1 MLGAVTADGAD
12 GELQLGPE
20 KRRSLLALLLLRRN
34 RAVSVA
40 QLTEAL
46 WVDEP
51 PANARTVVQSHVSR
65 LRALLAEARADRYGV
80 QLATAG
86 DAYTLHLP
94 EGLLDVEQFDALVA
108 AARGEQR
115 STEVVGALEHALG
128 LWRGPALTGTV
139 SSAPLEAWRQTLEEN
154 RLAAVEALADHLQR
168 LGEPARAAEL
178 LRAETVAHP
187 LRESL
192 VSALMLALFRAGR
205 QCDAIDW
212 YHRTRESLADRLG
225 VDPGRA
231 LNAAYERILRGEGAE
246 GGPAAGPEA
255 AGGPP
260 LSAPA
265 PGFTPAAGA
274 AGAAT
279 ADATVDAGA
288 GAGAGAAYGAKPS
301 IPAQR
306 TSFRSGAAMGT
317 AGTAFQPQYRPE
329 PQAAPRPQ
337 AASEPPPAGLP
348 SVIQP
353 SVMQPSVV
361 QPSAADA
368 PVGGEVPSVVDLL
381 PRAPRGFYGRV
392 AELAALGDA
401 LRTGP
406 DGAIALVTGPAGV
419 GKTALAL
426 RWAHLNGERFP
437 DGVLFA
443 DLGGFSDRPDREV
456 GDVLAEFLVA
466 LGTAH
471 EELPPTLAGRAAL
484 YRRVSTGRRLLV
496 VIDNARESEQ
506 VRPLLPAGADSAA
519 LVTSRHRMLALVAS
533 ELARPVP
540 LTVLR
545 PEESAALLA
554 RVLGPGRIAAEP
566 TASRELADL
575 CDGLPLALRV
585 AAAKAAADPRRGL
598 AVVVDQLRHEQRR
611 LSHLAAEEI
620 SVTSALRI
628 SHEQLPPTA
637 ARLFRAL
644 GLHPGPMVDPYTA
657 AALADLEHHTAAEA
671 LEQLAATHLVTETG
685 FEQYT
690 LHDLVWLYARQLAA
704 ETGRSEQRTARARL
718 ADQYLYAGLAAAQC
732 AEPGSKP
739 CCEPPA
745 GSHRPRAVPEFTDVE
760 DALQWIGAHRETLAE
775 VIATTSP
782 ERAWRLV
789 LTQWPLI
796 LRRVRDGWVPQL
808 QLALEAAME
817 TGHTDG
823 ESQVRALL
831 GWVLVSNRRL
841 HEAAICLTPAAELA
855 ARAGNQVGRAI
866 ALINLAAV
874 HSELA
879 DHGAAGAGLAQALE
893 IAMAADHPH
902 TVALAL
908 QHLAR
913 HHLDAGRPRPALDHA
928 LHGIALATEE
938 GPGPRR
944 VLLHTTA
951 GEALSALGRHPEA
964 RARLGAALGE
974 AEQIGHDEATAEVLR
989 ALARA
994 EEAAGLAAPAAAY
1007 RRRADLLSPI

>member
-1 MLGAVTADGAD
+1 MKFRLLGAVAADGAD
-12 GELQLGPE
+12 GGLQLGPE

-40 QLTEAL
+40 QLIEAL

-65 LRALLAEARADRYGV
+65 LRALLAGAGAEQCGV
-80 QLATAG
+80 RLATAG
-86 DAYTLHLP
+86 DAYALHLP
-94 EGLLDVEQFDALVA
+94 EGLLDVEQFEALVA
-108 AARGEQR
+108 AARTEPR

-128 LWRGPALTGTV
+128 LWHGPALTGTV
-139 SSAPLEAWRQTLEEN
+139 NSTPLEAWRQTLEEN

-231 LNAAYERILRGEGAE
+231 LNAAYERILRGEGGGSGGSGGSGAMEPDAAPAE
-246 GGPAAGPEA
+246 ASGPASA
-255 AGGPP
+255 A
-260 LSAPA
+260 APA
-265 PGFTPAAGA
+265 SASVAAPVAEAVRAPAAGA
-274 AGAAT
+274 
-279 ADATVDAGA
+279 
-288 GAGAGAAYGAKPS
+288 
-301 IPAQR
+301 PAQR
-306 TSFRSGAAMGT
+306 TPAQRTPARTATRVRAAS
-317 AGTAFQPQYRPE
+317 AEA
-329 PQAAPRPQ
+329 AAP
-337 AASEPPPAGLP
+337 AA
-348 SVIQP
+348 
-353 SVMQPSVV
+353 
-361 QPSAADA
+361 
-368 PVGGEVPSVVDLL
+368 VDLL
-381 PRAPRGFYGRV
+381 PRAPRGFYGRD

-406 DGAIALVTGPAGV
+406 DGALALVTGPAGV

-426 RWAHLNGERFP
+426 EWAHRYGEGFP

-443 DLGGFSDRPDREV
+443 DLGGFSDRPDREL

-466 LGTAH
+466 LGTDPAD
-471 EELPPTLAGRAAL
+471 LPPTLAGRAAL
-484 YRRVSTGRRLLV
+484 YRRATTGRRLLV
-496 VIDNARESEQ
+496 VVDNARESEQ

-519 LVTSRHRMLALVAS
+519 LVTSRHRMLGLVVS

-540 LTVLR
+540 LPVLR
-545 PEESAALLA
+545 PEESAALLS
-554 RVLGPGRIAAEP
+554 RVLGPARTAAEP
-566 TASRELADL
+566 EAVRELAVL

-598 AVVVDQLRHEQRR
+598 AAVAEQLRYEQRR
-611 LSHLAAEEI
+611 LSQLAAEEI

-644 GLHPGPMVDPYTA
+644 GLHPGPMVDAHTA
-657 AALADLEHHTAAEA
+657 AALADLELRDAEQA

-685 FEQYT
+685 AGQYT

-704 ETGRSEQRTARARL
+704 ETDRSEQRAARARL
-718 ADQYLYAGLAAAQC
+718 ADQYLHAGLAAARC
-732 AEPGSKP
+732 AEPASRP
-739 CCEPPA
+739 CCEPLA
-745 GSHRPRAVPEFTDVE
+745 DGYRPRAVPEFGDPE
-760 DALQWIGAHRETLAE
+760 EAMRWLGAHRETLAE
-775 VIATTSP
+775 VIATTGP

-808 QLALEAAME
+808 QLALEAAVE
-817 TGHTDG
+817 TGHLNG

-841 HEAAICLTPAAELA
+841 HEAAACLEPAAELA

-874 HSELA
+874 HSELGEH
-879 DHGAAGAGLAQALE
+879 DAAGAGLARALE
-893 IAMAADHPH
+893 IALAADHPH
-902 TVALAL
+902 TVALAR

-913 HHLDAGRPRPALDHA
+913 HQLVVGRPGPALDHA
-928 LHGIALATEE
+928 LHGLALCTGEQ
-938 GPGPRR
+938 PDPRR
-944 VLLHTTA
+944 VLLRGAA
-951 GEALSALGRHPEA
+951 GEALSGLGRHAEA
-964 RARLGAALGE
+964 RAGLGAALAE
-974 AEQIGHDEATAEVLR
+974 AEQIGHDEATADVLR

-994 EEAAGLAAPAAAY
+994 EDAAGQARTAAAH

>member
-1 MLGAVTADGAD
+1 MKFRLLGAVEADGA
-12 GELQLGPE
+12 GGALHLGPE

-65 LRALLAEARADRYGV
+65 LRALFAEAGGEAGTGRPGV
-80 QLATAG
+80 RLTTAG
-86 DAYTLHLP
+86 DAYTLRLP
-94 EGLLDVEQFDALVA
+94 EGMLDVERFDALVA
-108 AARGEQR
+108 AARTERR

-139 SSAPLEAWRQTLEEN
+139 PSAPLEAWRQTLEEN
-154 RLAAVEALADHLQR
+154 RLAAVESLADHLQR

-178 LRAETVAHP
+178 LRAEMVAHP

-205 QCDAIDW
+205 QSDALTW
-212 YHRTRESLADRLG
+212 YHRTRDSLADRLG

-231 LNAAYERILRGEGAE
+231 LNAAYERILRGEGTP
-246 GGPAAGPEA
+246 GGPDAAGPDA
-255 AGGPP
+255 AGPDAVGPDAVRP
-260 LSAPA
+260 GAMGPGAAPA
-265 PGFTPAAGA
+265 GTRSPARPRSAAPALTLAAPIGA
-274 AGAAT
+274 ADRA
-279 ADATVDAGA
+279 
-288 GAGAGAAYGAKPS
+288 
-301 IPAQR
+301 
-306 TSFRSGAAMGT
+306 
-317 AGTAFQPQYRPE
+317 
-329 PQAAPRPQ
+329 AAP
-337 AASEPPPAGLP
+337 PA
-348 SVIQP
+348 
-353 SVMQPSVV
+353 
-361 QPSAADA
+361 
-368 PVGGEVPSVVDLL
+368 VDLL
-381 PRAPRGFYGRV
+381 PRPPRGFYGRA

-401 LRTGP
+401 LRPGP

-426 RWAHLNGERFP
+426 DWAHRHGRRFP

-443 DLGGFSDRPDREV
+443 DLGGFSDRPDREL
-456 GDVLAEFLVA
+456 GDVLAEFLAA

-471 EELPPTLAGRAAL
+471 EDLPPTLAGRAAL
-484 YRRVSTGRRLLV
+484 YRRATADRRLLV
-496 VIDNARESEQ
+496 VVDNARTSEQ
-506 VRPLLPAGADSAA
+506 VRPLLPAGTDSAA
-519 LVTSRHRMLALVAS
+519 LVTSRHRMLGLVAS

-540 LTVLR
+540 LSVLR

-554 RVLGPGRIAAEP
+554 RVLGPSRIAAEP
-566 TASRELADL
+566 EAARELADL
-575 CDGLPLALRV
+575 CDGLPLALRI

-598 AVVVDQLRHEQRR
+598 AAVTEQLRHEQRR

-628 SHEQLPPTA
+628 SCEQLPPTA

-644 GLHPGPMVDPYTA
+644 GLHPGPMVDPYAA
-657 AALADLEHHTAAEA
+657 AALADLEQPDAAQA
-671 LEQLAATHLVTETG
+671 LEQLAATHLITETG
-685 FEQYT
+685 AEQYT
-690 LHDLVWLYARQLAA
+690 LHDLVRLYARQLAA
-704 ETGRSEQRTARARL
+704 ETDRAEQRTARARL
-718 ADQYLYAGLAAAQC
+718 ADQYLYTGLAAAQC

-745 GSHRPRAVPEFTDVE
+745 AAHRPRAVPEFTTVE
-760 DALQWIGAHRETLAE
+760 DALHWLGAHRETLAE
-775 VIATTSP
+775 VIATADP

-808 QLALEAAME
+808 QLALEAAVE
-817 TGHTDG
+817 TGHLDG

-831 GWVLVSNRRL
+831 GWVLVANRRL
-841 HEAAICLTPAAELA
+841 HEAAACLAPAAELA
-855 ARAGNQVGRAI
+855 ARAGNRVGRAI

-879 DHGAAGAGLAQALE
+879 DHAAAGAGLARALE
-893 IAMAADHPH
+893 VALAADHPH
-902 TVALAL
+902 TVALVL

-913 HHLDAGRPRPALDHA
+913 HHLDAGRPGPALDHA
-928 LHGIALATEE
+928 LHGISLSTGER
-938 GPGPRR
+938 PGPRR
-944 VLLHTTA
+944 VLLHTAA

-964 RARLGAALGE
+964 RARLGTALTE
-974 AEQIGHDEATAEVLR
+974 AERVGHDEATAEVLR

-994 EEAAGLAAPAAAY
+994 EDAAGHTHAATAH
-1007 RRRADLLSPI
+1007 RRRAELLSPV

>member
-1 MLGAVTADGAD
+1 MKFRLLGAVAADGAD
-12 GELQLGPE
+12 GELRLGPE

-51 PANARTVVQSHVSR
+51 PANARTVVQSHISR
-65 LRALLAEARADRYGV
+65 LRALLAEAGADRHGV
-80 QLATAG
+80 GLTTAG
-86 DAYTLHLP
+86 DAYTLCLP

-108 AARGEQR
+108 AARTEQR

-139 SSAPLEAWRQTLEEN
+139 PSAPLEAWRQTLEEN
-154 RLAAVEALADHLQR
+154 RLAAVETLADHLQR

-178 LRAETVAHP
+178 LRAEMVAHP

-205 QCDAIDW
+205 QSDAITW

-231 LNAAYERILRGEGAE
+231 LNAAYERILRGEGAAAAAA
-246 GGPAAGPEA
+246 GADHGGGADHAAGPADTADTAGPAAVPVGVPGIPVQRGRLRPTVPA
-255 AGGPP
+255 PV
-260 LSAPA
+260 APA
-265 PGFTPAAGA
+265 PTPVLSSAKAPERAAA
-274 AGAAT
+274 EL
-279 ADATVDAGA
+279 
-288 GAGAGAAYGAKPS
+288 
-301 IPAQR
+301 PA
-306 TSFRSGAAMGT
+306 
-317 AGTAFQPQYRPE
+317 
-329 PQAAPRPQ
+329 
-337 AASEPPPAGLP
+337 
-348 SVIQP
+348 
-353 SVMQPSVV
+353 
-361 QPSAADA
+361 
-368 PVGGEVPSVVDLL
+368 VDLL
-381 PRAPRGFYGRV
+381 PRPPRGFYGRG

-401 LRTGP
+401 LSTGP

-426 RWAHLNGERFP
+426 DWAHRHGHRFP

-443 DLGGFSDRPDREV
+443 DLGGFSDRPDREL
-456 GDVLAEFLVA
+456 GDVLAEFLAA

-471 EELPPTLAGRAAL
+471 EDLPPTLAGRAAL
-484 YRRVSTGRRLLV
+484 YRRATTGRRLLV
-496 VIDNARESEQ
+496 LVDNARESEQ

-519 LVTSRHRMLALVAS
+519 LVTSRHRMLGLVAS

-540 LTVLR
+540 LSVLG
-545 PEESAALLA
+545 PEESSALLA
-554 RVLGPGRIAAEP
+554 RVLGPARIAAEP
-566 TASRELADL
+566 EAARELADL
-575 CDGLPLALRV
+575 CDGLPLALRI

-598 AVVVDQLRHEQRR
+598 AAVTEQLRHEQRR
-611 LSHLAAEEI
+611 LNHLAAEEI

-628 SHEQLPPTA
+628 SCEQLPPTA

-644 GLHPGPMVDPYTA
+644 GLHPGPMVDAYTA
-657 AALADLEHHTAAEA
+657 AALADLEHPDAAQA
-671 LEQLAATHLVTETG
+671 LEQLAATHLVTETDA
-685 FEQYT
+685 EQYT

-704 ETGRSEQRTARARL
+704 ETSRAEQRTARARL

-745 GSHRPRAVPEFTDVE
+745 GSHRPRAVPEFTTIG
-760 DALQWIGAHRETLAE
+760 DALHWIGAHRETLAE
-775 VIATTSP
+775 VIATATP
-782 ERAWRLV
+782 ERTWRLV

-808 QLALEAAME
+808 QLALEAAVE
-817 TGHTDG
+817 AGDLDG

-841 HEAAICLTPAAELA
+841 HEAAACLAPAAELA
-855 ARAGNQVGRAI
+855 ARADNQVGRAI

-879 DHGAAGAGLAQALE
+879 DHAAAGAGLAQALE
-893 IAMAADHPH
+893 IALAADHPH
-902 TVALAL
+902 TTALAL
-908 QHLAR
+908 LNLAR
-913 HHLDAGRPRPALDHA
+913 HHLGTGRPRPALDHA
-928 LHGIALATEE
+928 LHGLALST
-938 GPGPRR
+938 GTHSDPRR

-964 RARLGAALGE
+964 RARLGAALAE
-974 AEQIGHDEATAEVLR
+974 AEQVGHDEATAEVLR

-994 EEAAGLAAPAAAY
+994 EDAAGHGHAAAAH
-1007 RRRADLLSPI
+1007 RLRADLLSPV

>member
-1 MLGAVTADGAD
+1 MHHSGGYTVKFRLLGAVAADGAD
-12 GELQLGPE
+12 GELRLGPE

-51 PANARTVVQSHVSR
+51 PANARTVVQSHISR
-65 LRALLAEARADRYGV
+65 LRALLAEAGAGRHGV
-80 QLATAG
+80 GLTTAG
-86 DAYTLHLP
+86 DAYTLCLP

-108 AARGEQR
+108 AARTEQR

-139 SSAPLEAWRQTLEEN
+139 PSAPLEAWRQTLEEN
-154 RLAAVEALADHLQR
+154 RLAAVETLADHLQR

-205 QCDAIDW
+205 QSDAITW

-231 LNAAYERILRGEGAE
+231 LNAAYERILRGEGAAAAAA
-246 GGPAAGPEA
+246 GTDHAAGPADTAGPAAAPVGVPGIPVQRGRLRPA
-255 AGGPP
+255 
-260 LSAPA
+260 APA
-265 PGFTPAAGA
+265 PAVPAPAPVLSS
-274 AGAAT
+274 AT
-279 ADATVDAGA
+279 
-288 GAGAGAAYGAKPS
+288 
-301 IPAQR
+301 
-306 TSFRSGAAMGT
+306 
-317 AGTAFQPQYRPE
+317 
-329 PQAAPRPQ
+329 
-337 AASEPPPAGLP
+337 PPAKAPDRAAAELP
-348 SVIQP
+348 
-353 SVMQPSVV
+353 
-361 QPSAADA
+361 A
-368 PVGGEVPSVVDLL
+368 VDLL
-381 PRAPRGFYGRV
+381 PRPPRGFYGRGT
-392 AELAALGDA
+392 ELAALGDA
-401 LRTGP
+401 LSTGP

-426 RWAHLNGERFP
+426 DWAHRHGHRFP

-443 DLGGFSDRPDREV
+443 DLGGFSDRPDREL
-456 GDVLAEFLVA
+456 GDVLAEFLAA

-471 EELPPTLAGRAAL
+471 EDLPPTLAGRAAL
-484 YRRVSTGRRLLV
+484 YRRATTGRRLLV
-496 VIDNARESEQ
+496 LVDNARESEQ

-519 LVTSRHRMLALVAS
+519 LVTSRHRMLGLVAS

-540 LTVLR
+540 LSVLG
-545 PEESAALLA
+545 PEESSALLA
-554 RVLGPGRIAAEP
+554 RVLGPARIAAEP
-566 TASRELADL
+566 EAARELADL
-575 CDGLPLALRV
+575 CDGLPLALRI

-598 AVVVDQLRHEQRR
+598 AAVTEQLRHEQRR
-611 LSHLAAEEI
+611 LNHLAAEEI

-628 SHEQLPPTA
+628 SCEQLPPTA

-644 GLHPGPMVDPYTA
+644 GLHPGPMVDAYTA
-657 AALADLEHHTAAEA
+657 AALADLEHPDAAQA
-671 LEQLAATHLVTETG
+671 LERLAATHLVTETDA
-685 FEQYT
+685 EQYT

-704 ETGRSEQRTARARL
+704 ETSRAEQRTARARL

-745 GSHRPRAVPEFTDVE
+745 GSHRPRTVPEFTAIG
-760 DALQWIGAHRETLAE
+760 DALHWLGAHRETLAE
-775 VIATTSP
+775 VIATATP
-782 ERAWRLV
+782 ERTWRLV

-808 QLALEAAME
+808 QLALEAAVE
-817 TGHTDG
+817 AGDLDG

-841 HEAAICLTPAAELA
+841 HEAAACLAPAAELA
-855 ARAGNQVGRAI
+855 ARADNQVGRAI

-879 DHGAAGAGLAQALE
+879 DHAAAGAGLAQALE
-893 IAMAADHPH
+893 IALAADHPH
-902 TVALAL
+902 TTALAL
-908 QHLAR
+908 LNLAR
-913 HHLDAGRPRPALDHA
+913 HHLGTGRPRPALDHA
-928 LHGIALATEE
+928 LHGLALST
-938 GPGPRR
+938 GTHSDPRR

-964 RARLGAALGE
+964 RARLGAALAE
-974 AEQIGHDEATAEVLR
+974 AEQVGHDEATAEVLR

-994 EEAAGLAAPAAAY
+994 EDAAGHGHAAAAH
-1007 RRRADLLSPI
+1007 RLRADLLSPV

>member
-1 MLGAVTADGAD
+1 MKFRLLGAVAADGAE
-12 GELQLGPE
+12 GELRLGPE

-65 LRALLAEARADRYGV
+65 LRALLAEAGADRHGV
-80 QLATAG
+80 RLTTAG
-86 DAYTLHLP
+86 DAYTLRLP

-108 AARGEQR
+108 AARTERR

-139 SSAPLEAWRQTLEEN
+139 PSTPLEAWRQTLEEN
-154 RLAAVEALADHLQR
+154 RLAAVESLADHLQR

-205 QCDAIDW
+205 QSDAITW
-212 YHRTRESLADRLG
+212 YHRTRDSLADRLG

-231 LNAAYERILRGEGAE
+231 LNAAYERILRGEGA
-246 GGPAAGPEA
+246 
-255 AGGPP
+255 
-260 LSAPA
+260 
-265 PGFTPAAGA
+265 PGDP
-274 AGAAT
+274 
-279 ADATVDAGA
+279 DAGSGTGPGTGSNA
-288 GAGAGAAYGAKPS
+288 G
-301 IPAQR
+301 
-306 TSFRSGAAMGT
+306 SGAAAVDTGSGAAAVDTGSASASGT
-317 AGTAFQPQYRPE
+317 APAGAPGVPGSRTPARS
-329 PQAAPRPQ
+329 AAPVLTL
-337 AASEPPPAGLP
+337 A
-348 SVIQP
+348 
-353 SVMQPSVV
+353 
-361 QPSAADA
+361 A
-368 PVGGEVPSVVDLL
+368 PVGAADRAAALPAVDLL
-381 PRAPRGFYGRV
+381 PRPPRGFYGRS

-401 LRTGP
+401 LRPGP

-426 RWAHLNGERFP
+426 DWAHRHGHRFP

-443 DLGGFSDRPDREV
+443 DLGGFSDRPDREL
-456 GDVLAEFLVA
+456 GDVLAEFLAA

-471 EELPPTLAGRAAL
+471 EDLPPTLAGRAAL
-484 YRRVSTGRRLLV
+484 YRRATADRRLLV
-496 VIDNARESEQ
+496 VVDNARESEQ
-506 VRPLLPAGADSAA
+506 VRPLLPAGTDSAA
-519 LVTSRHRMLALVAS
+519 LVTSRHRMLGLVAS

-540 LTVLR
+540 LSVLR

-554 RVLGPGRIAAEP
+554 RVLGPSRIAAEP
-566 TASRELADL
+566 EAARELADL
-575 CDGLPLALRV
+575 CDGLPLALRI

-598 AVVVDQLRHEQRR
+598 AAVTEQLRHEQRR

-628 SHEQLPPTA
+628 SCEQLPPTA
-637 ARLFRAL
+637 ARLFRTL
-644 GLHPGPMVDPYTA
+644 GLHPGPMVDPYAA
-657 AALADLEHHTAAEA
+657 AALADLEHPDAAQA
-671 LEQLAATHLVTETG
+671 LEQLAATHLITETG
-685 FEQYT
+685 AEQYT

-704 ETGRSEQRTARARL
+704 ETDRAEQRTARARL
-718 ADQYLYAGLAAAQC
+718 ADQYLYTGLAAAQC

-745 GSHRPRAVPEFTDVE
+745 ASHRPRAVPEFTAVE
-760 DALQWIGAHRETLAE
+760 DALHWLGAHRETLAE
-775 VIATTSP
+775 VIATAGP

-808 QLALEAAME
+808 QLALEATVE
-817 TGHTDG
+817 TGHLDG

-841 HEAAICLTPAAELA
+841 HEAAACLTPAAELA

-879 DHGAAGAGLAQALE
+879 DHAAAGAGLAQALE
-893 IAMAADHPH
+893 IALAVDHPH

-928 LHGIALATEE
+928 LHGISLSTGER
-938 GPGPRR
+938 PGPRR
-944 VLLHTTA
+944 VLLHTAA

-964 RARLGAALGE
+964 RARLGAALTE
-974 AEQIGHDEATAEVLR
+974 AEQVGHDEATAEVLR

-994 EEAAGLAAPAAAY
+994 EDAAGHAHAATAH
-1007 RRRADLLSPI
+1007 RRRADLLSPV

>member
-1 MLGAVTADGAD
+1 MKFRLLGAVAADGAD
-12 GELQLGPE
+12 GELRLGPE

-51 PANARTVVQSHVSR
+51 PANARTVVQSHISR
-65 LRALLAEARADRYGV
+65 LRALLAEAGADRHGV
-80 QLATAG
+80 GLTTAG
-86 DAYTLHLP
+86 DAYTLCLP

-108 AARGEQR
+108 AARTEQR

-139 SSAPLEAWRQTLEEN
+139 PSAPLEAWRQTLEEN
-154 RLAAVEALADHLQR
+154 RLAAVETLADHLQR

-205 QCDAIDW
+205 QSDAITW

-231 LNAAYERILRGEGAE
+231 LNAAYERILRGEGAAAAAA
-246 GGPAAGPEA
+246 GADHGGGADHAAGPADTAGPAAVPVGVPGIPVQRGRLRPTAPGP
-255 AGGPP
+255 GPV
-260 LSAPA
+260 APA
-265 PGFTPAAGA
+265 PTPVLSSAKAPERAAA
-274 AGAAT
+274 EL
-279 ADATVDAGA
+279 
-288 GAGAGAAYGAKPS
+288 
-301 IPAQR
+301 PA
-306 TSFRSGAAMGT
+306 
-317 AGTAFQPQYRPE
+317 
-329 PQAAPRPQ
+329 
-337 AASEPPPAGLP
+337 
-348 SVIQP
+348 
-353 SVMQPSVV
+353 
-361 QPSAADA
+361 
-368 PVGGEVPSVVDLL
+368 VDLL
-381 PRAPRGFYGRV
+381 PRPPRGFYGRG

-401 LRTGP
+401 LSTGP

-426 RWAHLNGERFP
+426 DWAHRHGHRFP

-443 DLGGFSDRPDREV
+443 DLGGFSDRPDREL
-456 GDVLAEFLVA
+456 GDVLAEFLAA

-471 EELPPTLAGRAAL
+471 EDLPPTLAGRAAL
-484 YRRVSTGRRLLV
+484 YRRATTGRRLLV
-496 VIDNARESEQ
+496 LVDNARESEQ

-519 LVTSRHRMLALVAS
+519 LVTSRHRMLGLVAS

-540 LTVLR
+540 LSVLG
-545 PEESAALLA
+545 PEESSALLA
-554 RVLGPGRIAAEP
+554 RVLGPARIAAEP
-566 TASRELADL
+566 EAARELADL
-575 CDGLPLALRV
+575 CDGLPLALRI

-598 AVVVDQLRHEQRR
+598 AAVTEQLRHEQRR
-611 LSHLAAEEI
+611 LNHLAAEEI

-628 SHEQLPPTA
+628 SCEQLPPTA

-644 GLHPGPMVDPYTA
+644 GLHPGPMVDAYTA
-657 AALADLEHHTAAEA
+657 AALADLEHPDAAQA
-671 LEQLAATHLVTETG
+671 LEQLAATHLVTETDA
-685 FEQYT
+685 EQYT

-704 ETGRSEQRTARARL
+704 ETSRAEQRTARARL

-745 GSHRPRAVPEFTDVE
+745 GSHRPRAVPEFTTIG
-760 DALQWIGAHRETLAE
+760 DALHWIGAHRETLAE
-775 VIATTSP
+775 VIATATP
-782 ERAWRLV
+782 ERTWRLV

-808 QLALEAAME
+808 QLALEAAVE
-817 TGHTDG
+817 AGDLDG

-841 HEAAICLTPAAELA
+841 HEAAACLAPAAELA
-855 ARAGNQVGRAI
+855 ARADNQVGRAI

-879 DHGAAGAGLAQALE
+879 DHAAAGAGLAQALE
-893 IAMAADHPH
+893 IALAADHPH
-902 TVALAL
+902 TTALAL
-908 QHLAR
+908 LNLAR
-913 HHLDAGRPRPALDHA
+913 HHLGTGRPRPALDHA
-928 LHGIALATEE
+928 LHGLALST
-938 GPGPRR
+938 GTHSDPRR

-964 RARLGAALGE
+964 RARLGAALAE
-974 AEQIGHDEATAEVLR
+974 AEQVGHDEATAEVLR

-994 EEAAGLAAPAAAY
+994 EDAAGHGHAAAAH
-1007 RRRADLLSPI
+1007 RLRADLLSPV

>member
-1 MLGAVTADGAD
+1 MRFRLLGAVAADGAD
-12 GELQLGPE
+12 GALPLGPE

-65 LRALLAEARADRYGV
+65 LRAVLAEAHADRHGV
-80 QLATAG
+80 RLATAG

-94 EGLLDVEQFDALVA
+94 EGLLDVERFDALVA
-108 AARGEQR
+108 AARGERR
-115 STEVVGALEHALG
+115 SAEVVDALERALG

-139 SSAPLEAWRQTLEEN
+139 ASTPLEAWRQTLEEN
-154 RLAAVEALADHLQR
+154 RLAAVETLADHLQR

-231 LNAAYERILRGEGAE
+231 LNAAYERILRGEGEEGSGGGTGGAGGEPGAE
-246 GGPAAGPEA
+246 PVVRPAATATP
-255 AGGPP
+255 
-260 LSAPA
+260 APA
-265 PGFTPAAGA
+265 PAATPAPAP
-274 AGAAT
+274 AAT
-279 ADATVDAGA
+279 PAPAPAPAPAVR
-288 GAGAGAAYGAKPS
+288 AAAAPS

-306 TSFRSGAAMGT
+306 ARAGRAPGAHRRGR
-317 AGTAFQPQYRPE
+317 RPAR
-329 PQAAPRPQ
+329 PVSAVPVAVPAA
-337 AASEPPPAGLP
+337 
-348 SVIQP
+348 
-353 SVMQPSVV
+353 
-361 QPSAADA
+361 
-368 PVGGEVPSVVDLL
+368 VDLL
-381 PRAPRGFYGRV
+381 PRAPRGFYGRA

-426 RWAHLNGERFP
+426 DWAHRHGGRFP

-443 DLGGFSDRPDREV
+443 DLGGFSDRPDREL

-466 LGTAH
+466 LGTDPAD
-471 EELPPTLAGRAAL
+471 LPPTLAGRAAL
-484 YRRVSTGRRLLV
+484 YRRATTGRRLLV
-496 VIDNARESEQ
+496 VVDNARESEQ
-506 VRPLLPAGADSAA
+506 VRPLLPAGTDSAA
-519 LVTSRHRMLALVAS
+519 LVTGRTRLLGLVAS

-540 LTVLR
+540 LSVLR
-545 PEESAALLA
+545 PAESAALLS
-554 RVLGPGRIAAEP
+554 RVLGPSRIAAEP
-566 TASRELADL
+566 EAARELADL
-575 CDGLPLALRV
+575 CDGLPLALRI

-598 AVVVDQLRHEQRR
+598 AAVAEQLRHEQRR

-628 SHEQLPPTA
+628 SREQLPPTA
-637 ARLFRAL
+637 DRLFRAL
-644 GLHPGPMVDPYTA
+644 GLHPGPMVDAHTA

-671 LEQLAATHLVTETG
+671 LEQLAATHLVTETTA
-685 FEQYT
+685 EHYT

-704 ETGRSEQRTARARL
+704 ETDRAEQRTARARL

-732 AEPGSKP
+732 AEPGSRP

-745 GSHRPRAVPEFTDVE
+745 TSRRPRSVPEFGTVE
-760 DALQWIGAHRETLAE
+760 DALQWLGAHRETLAE
-775 VIATTSP
+775 VIATADP

-808 QLALEAAME
+808 QLALEAAVE
-817 TGHTDG
+817 TGHPDG

-841 HEAAICLTPAAELA
+841 HEAAACLTPAAELA

-879 DHGAAGAGLAQALE
+879 DHAAAGAGLAQALQ
-893 IAMAADHPH
+893 IALAADHPH

-913 HHLDAGRPRPALDHA
+913 HHLDVGRPQQALDHA
-928 LHGIALATEE
+928 LHGIGLSTGER
-938 GPGPRR
+938 PDPRR
-944 VLLHTTA
+944 VLLHSAA
-951 GEALSALGRHPEA
+951 GEALSGLGRHTEA
-964 RARLGAALGE
+964 RERLTAALTE
-974 AEQIGHDEATAEVLR
+974 AERIGHDEATADVLR
-989 ALARA
+989 TLART
-994 EEAAGLAAPAAAY
+994 EEAAGLTQTAAAH
-1007 RRRADLLSPI
+1007 RRRADQLSPI